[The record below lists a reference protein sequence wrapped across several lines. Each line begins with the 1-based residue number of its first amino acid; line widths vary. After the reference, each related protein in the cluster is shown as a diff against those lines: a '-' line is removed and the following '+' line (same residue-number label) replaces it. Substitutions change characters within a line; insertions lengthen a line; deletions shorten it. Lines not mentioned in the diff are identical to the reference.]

1 MPGLLSSDQLF
12 FYPSCLNLLD
22 AKNVVVFPTRTVA
35 IENVLR
41 LFTPRL
47 AIVDDQLT
55 RQLPKQWLTSL
66 ALEVPP
72 PPLPFYYASVI
83 PFFDN
88 RLWTS
93 LLSSLVKSVVI
104 LTYKSCG
111 LFY

>member
-1 MPGLLSSDQLF
+1 
-12 FYPSCLNLLD
+12 LNLLD

-66 ALEVPP
+66 ALEVLP
-72 PPLPFYYASVI
+72 PPLSLFLSVYHACVI
-83 PFFDN
+83 PFFGS
-88 RLWTS
+88 RL
-93 LLSSLVKSVVI
+93 
-104 LTYKSCG
+104 
-111 LFY
+111 